1 MEEVTA
7 SCSCFN
13 LLTNTC
19 LNYALYYVTFFLLLY
34 LLLLLWVTAI
44 CLSWLSV
51 TR

>member
-19 LNYALYYVTFFLLLY
+19 LNYALYYVTFFFVVVLIA
-34 LLLLLWVTAI
+34 AI
-44 CLSWLSV
+44 VGHCYLSV
-51 TR
+51 LAQCH